1 MARLRLFAN
10 LREVA
15 GTGTAEFPGTTVAEV
30 LEAATT
36 AYGAE
41 FGRNLAIAK
50 VWVNGDPAEPG
61 HAVTDRDEVALIPP
75 VSGGALAAGL
85 SSGSGALLVIALL
98 AALVISNLITT
109 NSAPFVFVVVGSAL
123 AWLWDVSDVLRLRS
137 IAVNPMPLMVGAT
150 AAANGA
156 YTWGAIGFAGGVA
169 VAIVFVL
176 AWSVLD
182 PAQRSVRA
190 VALAVVLGLAA
201 SLASGALTLTHLYSL
216 PMVFAALAV
225 VAAAGFAAWGVQ
237 QSGGELGALDPN
249 LGMVL
254 GAVIAGLISG
264 LAADTLDLTTML
276 LASAA
281 GAAGLIAGR
290 ALGSLV
296 RTGSVI
302 HTARAPGLLTMFDAA
317 ILGVP
322 AFWAAIWIF
331 G

>member
-123 AWLWDVSDVLRLRS
+123 AWL
-137 IAVNPMPLMVGAT
+137 
-150 AAANGA
+150 
-156 YTWGAIGFAGGVA
+156 
-169 VAIVFVL
+169 
-176 AWSVLD
+176 
-182 PAQRSVRA
+182 
-190 VALAVVLGLAA
+190 
-201 SLASGALTLTHLYSL
+201 
-216 PMVFAALAV
+216 
-225 VAAAGFAAWGVQ
+225 
-237 QSGGELGALDPN
+237 
-249 LGMVL
+249 
-254 GAVIAGLISG
+254 
-264 LAADTLDLTTML
+264 
-276 LASAA
+276 
-281 GAAGLIAGR
+281 
-290 ALGSLV
+290 
-296 RTGSVI
+296 
-302 HTARAPGLLTMFDAA
+302 
-317 ILGVP
+317 
-322 AFWAAIWIF
+322 
-331 G
+331 